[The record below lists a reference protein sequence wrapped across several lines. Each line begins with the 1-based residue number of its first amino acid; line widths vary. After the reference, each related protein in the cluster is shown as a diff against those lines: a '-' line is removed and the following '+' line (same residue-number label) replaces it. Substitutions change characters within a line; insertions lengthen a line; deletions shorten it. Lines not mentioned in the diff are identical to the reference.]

1 MRTSLML
8 FAMLR
13 RSSTFAPS
21 RTRRLTRRAA
31 KEPADDAVVAAG
43 AAQRRER
50 LDSELAALG
59 FDAEQLEG
67 DAGEEQVNRAFRKQ
81 SLYCHPD
88 KSTHADAPRAN

>member
-59 FDAEQLEG
+59 FPDGAWDAVSLVRRLDREQRLR
-67 DAGEEQVNRAFRKQ
+67 Q
-81 SLYCHPD
+81 
-88 KSTHADAPRAN
+88 